1 MCLYLLTLNIP
12 SFPPYSSVSIVD
24 FKQVVVCWAACII
37 SDTNWYN
44 LTSSNF
50 KLSCYSYI
58 RLYSIVF
65 SNWYIYYTVRED
77 FFSEKKFVN
86 FVNFIWILSISWNY
100 IPMKKLYFAYENE
113 FLWKNVFIRENEFL
127 QKNCFSIICKNT
139 QRIPSSH
146 KIVFSTLSI
155 LVVIPRDSSI
165 LK

>member
-77 FFSEKKFVN
+77 FFSKKKIRKFREFYLNFKYIVKLYSHEKTLFCLWKRILVKKCFYSWK
-86 FVNFIWILSISWNY
+86 WI
-100 IPMKKLYFAYENE
+100 PAKKLF
-113 FLWKNVFIRENEFL
+113 
-127 QKNCFSIICKNT
+127 
-139 QRIPSSH
+139 
-146 KIVFSTLSI
+146 
-155 LVVIPRDSSI
+155 
-165 LK
+165 